1 MRYQQDYGSREVRSR
16 ELPDLLTVEDLEGI
30 LRMDAKTIYNYVQG
44 GLIPYVRIESNVRF
58 LKRQIVAWIE
68 NQILDRHPLPPVP
81 DPITGLVPLLTI
93 KQVANYLNQST
104 RSVHRLV
111 KTRKLNVIKLDG
123 ELRFRVAD
131 VERFLEKRLLRTA

>member
-1 MRYQQDYGSREVRSR
+1 M
-16 ELPDLLTVEDLEGI
+16 LTVGDLEGI
-30 LRMDAKTIYNYVQG
+30 LRMDAKTIRSYVQR
-44 GLIPYVRIESNVRF
+44 GLNPYVRIESNVCF
-58 LKRQIVAWIE
+58 LKKHIVDWIQ
-68 NQILDRHPLPPVP
+68 NRKPARHPHPPVP

-111 KTRKLNVIKLDG
+111 KSRKLDVIKLDG
-123 ELRFRVAD
+123 ELRFRVTD